1 MRLKPILFLLLLAL
15 GASALVGCSRK
26 AEQLVG
32 ADRLARGPGGLGT
45 TVRLLPNPDRDTFV
59 EPATADF
66 DSMLLVGTSGS
77 FQAHAFLSVAAWTL
91 PDTTLPGFVA
101 QSVSL
106 ELPRN
111 LTLGFDST
119 LVNLSLAAS
128 VWDTTNVAW
137 PGPATGAQLGSA
149 MDHRVAATF
158 SLPLNAG
165 SFTQVVQWAHNPTSI
180 PGFTLQT
187 SPGQKLAAYNAG
199 AGKFRIRYS
208 HTVVGAPV
216 VDSVDTRV
224 TQDFYLHSP
233 LSPAPTGADTSLVWG
248 GLYKTKLA
256 LHFLV
261 DSIPSGVSVDE
272 AVLVLK
278 LLPSSSIPDSA
289 DVSARFEVRA
299 ITGAWSEG
307 ISELSSLPVGAAVL
321 ASGSLVPLFS
331 SANRSFP
338 IRLPG
343 ALMRQWA
350 STTSTNGGLL
360 VTLFNRSNLTKE
372 FQVGSRESTLPAEL
386 HVTYTGL
393 PPVRF

>member
-1 MRLKPILFLLLLAL
+1 M
-15 GASALVGCSRK
+15 
-26 AEQLVG
+26 
-32 ADRLARGPGGLGT
+32 
-45 TVRLLPNPDRDTFV
+45 
-59 EPATADF
+59 
-66 DSMLLVGTSGS
+66 
-77 FQAHAFLSVAAWTL
+77 
-91 PDTTLPGFVA
+91 
-101 QSVSL
+101 
-106 ELPRN
+106 
-111 LTLGFDST
+111 
-119 LVNLSLAAS
+119 
-128 VWDTTNVAW
+128 
-137 PGPATGAQLGSA
+137 
-149 MDHRVAATF
+149 
-158 SLPLNAG
+158 
-165 SFTQVVQWAHNPTSI
+165 
-180 PGFTLQT
+180 
-187 SPGQKLAAYNAG
+187 
-199 AGKFRIRYS
+199 
-208 HTVVGAPV
+208 GAPV

-350 STTSTNGGLL
+350 STPSTNGGLL